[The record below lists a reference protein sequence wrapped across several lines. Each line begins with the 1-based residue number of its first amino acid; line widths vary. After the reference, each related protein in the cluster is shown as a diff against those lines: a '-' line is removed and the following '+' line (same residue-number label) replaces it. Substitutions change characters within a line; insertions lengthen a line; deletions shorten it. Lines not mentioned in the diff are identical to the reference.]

1 MPSTLRAGMPKPR
14 PRAAK
19 VPEPPR
25 AMPWKVEIAHWLL
38 TMLSTTGAL

>member
-1 MPSTLRAGMPKPR
+1 LNATGAHLW

-25 AMPWKVEIAHWLL
+25 ATPWKVEMAHWLL
-38 TMLSTTGAL
+38 TTLSTTGAL